1 MSIFSIC
8 ALSLC
13 TVFIILFLR
22 QIKSEYALPLVILLC
37 ILLIKNAISMLSV
50 NMGFFNELFK
60 DGIFGSYSVMLMKT
74 LGISLVV
81 QSTSD
86 ICRDAN
92 ESAVAE
98 KIELVGK
105 AEIMVISIPLIKEIL
120 EITKEVLS

>member
-22 QIKSEYALPLVILLC
+22 QIKSEYTLPLVILLC
-37 ILLIKNAISMLSV
+37 VLLMKNAISMLSV
-50 NMGFFNELFK
+50 NIGFFNELLN
-60 DGIFGSYSVMLMKT
+60 DGVFGNYSVMLMKT

-92 ESAVAE
+92 ESAVAA